1 MKIYY
6 ISFETDL
13 GTQLEMFSTFFEAH
27 ERKVELEKQEA
38 EGEFHSYIA
47 DIMME
52 ELPRVSKK
60 AIVAFFNRIQK

>member
-1 MKIYY
+1 
-6 ISFETDL
+6 
-13 GTQLEMFSTFFEAH
+13 MFSTFFEAH